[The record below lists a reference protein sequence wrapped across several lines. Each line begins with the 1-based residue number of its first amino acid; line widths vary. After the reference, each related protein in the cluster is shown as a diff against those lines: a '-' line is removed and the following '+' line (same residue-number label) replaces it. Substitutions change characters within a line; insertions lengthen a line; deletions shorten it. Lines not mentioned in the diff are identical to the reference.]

1 MRKLILTVAVL
12 GFAAFAWSPS
22 ASAWSVTAND
32 DIFLMKRI
40 SPKKVKVWLNNKK
53 IGVFKIKKGRFYF
66 NISAH
71 RLLKNDFGK
80 RRYIALVKEHPQK
93 GVKIV
98 KVKKKKGRVKYIRLC
113 VKKWFVSK
121 KRSKRIHFAYLLKS
135 KKWKKAKDIGFVFKK
150 VASPS

>member
-1 MRKLILTVAVL
+1 VL
-12 GFAAFAWSPS
+12 GFAAFSWSAP
-22 ASAWSVTAND
+22 ASAWSVTANE

-53 IGVFKIKKGRFYF
+53 IGVFKIKKGTFYF
-66 NISAH
+66 KISAKK
-71 RLLKNDFGK
+71 LMANDLGYK
-80 RRYIALVKEHPQK
+80 RYIALVKEHPQK

-98 KVKKKKGRVKYIRLC
+98 KIKKKKGKVKYVRLA

-121 KRSKRIHFAYLLKS
+121 KRSKRLHFAYLLKS